1 MEKAKRM
8 IILSII
14 ILFIVIMM
22 LVVIIINLN
31 KENKNE
37 DKKEIINTNSYIT
50 SSLVKDENEFF
61 TIKRIVNKYYGYVN
75 YLDYNFAQVQLKDD
89 DKNNLKEQY
98 FEKGKEFLKDILI
111 DEYTQT
117 EDLLK
122 YANKKINITKME
134 KCNYNNLDIYIVNI
148 EYDKESTDIVVF
160 SDYSNSTY
168 SIMPK
173 EYFNDIENIQS
184 IIKNLD
190 IKYIDKNKNNEI
202 KKVELTDQQ
211 ICLQYYSDYID
222 LIKNNQEKAYEKLDE
237 SYINFFISIF

>member
-98 FEKGKEFLKDILI
+98 FEKGRIFKG
-111 DEYTQT
+111 
-117 EDLLK
+117 
-122 YANKKINITKME
+122 
-134 KCNYNNLDIYIVNI
+134 
-148 EYDKESTDIVVF
+148 
-160 SDYSNSTY
+160 
-168 SIMPK
+168 
-173 EYFNDIENIQS
+173 YFNR
-184 IIKNLD
+184 
-190 IKYIDKNKNNEI
+190 
-202 KKVELTDQQ
+202 
-211 ICLQYYSDYID
+211 
-222 LIKNNQEKAYEKLDE
+222 
-237 SYINFFISIF
+237 

>member
-1 MEKAKRM
+1 MESAKRLKAFGVE
-8 IILSII
+8 IWGWNTDGRDIKYFDKSYSKEDKNEVKSNCD
-14 ILFIVIMM
+14 IVISTIPSTKETYKLMNEEKFAVM
-22 LVVIIINLN
+22 
-31 KENKNE
+31 KENSSF
-37 DKKEIINTNSYIT
+37 INVGRGN
-50 SSLVKDENEFF
+50 VVDE
-61 TIKRIVNKYYGYVN
+61 
-75 YLDYNFAQVQLKDD
+75 
-89 DKNNLKEQY
+89 
-98 FEKGKEFLKDILI
+98 
-111 DEYTQT
+111 

-222 LIKNNQEKAYEKLDE
+222 
-237 SYINFFISIF
+237 